1 MGKTYSLAYEDDMA
15 LIAEDE
21 EGIRAMIARLE
32 GYLERK
38 RLEVNVDKTKVM
50 VFKKVRG
57 RRKKTNWRWEG
68 KEIKRR

>member
-1 MGKTYSLAYEDDMA
+1 MAYEDDMA

-21 EGIRAMIARLE
+21 EGMRAMIARLE